1 MPKTI
6 IGRVVLIH
14 GVRVRK
20 NNRDLYRL
28 ATAFRAAGF
37 CVTIPRYGYIP
48 ACLIGAIPWLD
59 NRIADSMAGFIEP
72 GDILVG
78 HSNGATLAYL
88 ISKRHPLRGAVLINP
103 ALECDA
109 VPNADFVHVYHNEGD
124 LIVRLA
130 ALIPFNIWG
139 AMGAVGYCGSNPLVV
154 SIDQA
159 RPPGE
164 LPALHGHSDIFQP
177 MKVRPW
183 ARFIADMVLAAVK
196 H

>member
-1 MPKTI
+1 MAKTT

-14 GVRVRK
+14 GVRTSQK
-20 NNRDLYRL
+20 NRDLYRL

-37 CVTIPRYGYIP
+37 CTVIPRYGYIP

-88 ISKRHPLRGAVLINP
+88 ISRKHKLRGAVLINP

-109 VPNADFVHVYHNEGD
+109 VPQAEFVHVYYNAHD
-124 LIVRLA
+124 LVVRLA
-130 ALIPFNIWG
+130 EIVPFNIWG
-139 AMGAVGYCGSNPLVV
+139 AMGAVGYCGSDPRIVQ
-154 SIDQA
+154 IDQA
-159 RPPGE
+159 NPPAN
-164 LPALHGHSDIFQP
+164 LPPLRGHSDIFTP
-177 MKVRPW
+177 AKVRPW
-183 ARFIADMVLAAVK
+183 SRFIADMVLAAVK
-196 H
+196 